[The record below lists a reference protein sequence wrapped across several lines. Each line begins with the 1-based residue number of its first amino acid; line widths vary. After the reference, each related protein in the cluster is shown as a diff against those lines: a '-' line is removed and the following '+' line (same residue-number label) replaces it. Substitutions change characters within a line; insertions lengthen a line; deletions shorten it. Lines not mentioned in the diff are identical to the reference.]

1 MNKTLDFHFYAP
13 LSAYN
18 WNPNF
23 GELSGTYTNDNNP
36 IDLYQKIPNLC
47 SNSSSECLLSKTIS
61 PRLRIPYRS
70 QVIIKTVTEG
80 HVPTRFQ
87 SD

>member
-1 MNKTLDFHFYAP
+1 MIDLTIQEKYFKDKFVTKTLDILFYAP

-23 GELSGTYTNDNNP
+23 EELSGTYSNDNNP

-47 SNSSSECLLSKTIS
+47 
-61 PRLRIPYRS
+61 
-70 QVIIKTVTEG
+70 
-80 HVPTRFQ
+80 
-87 SD
+87 

>member
-1 MNKTLDFHFYAP
+1 MLDILFYAP

-23 GELSGTYTNDNNP
+23 MELNGTYSNDNNP

-47 SNSSSECLLSKTIS
+47 
-61 PRLRIPYRS
+61 
-70 QVIIKTVTEG
+70 
-80 HVPTRFQ
+80 
-87 SD
+87 